1 MNNTI
6 CRAAFVAVFAFIAS
20 YSIYTS
26 RQEKEL
32 SDLAKA
38 NIEALANNEGVEILC
53 SRQCSDGIGRCW
65 IRSNSGY
72 CAFTGYQVD
81 NCTC

>member
-1 MNNTI
+1 MLYSHLLQ
-6 CRAAFVAVFAFIAS
+6 VIA
-20 YSIYTS
+20 YTS